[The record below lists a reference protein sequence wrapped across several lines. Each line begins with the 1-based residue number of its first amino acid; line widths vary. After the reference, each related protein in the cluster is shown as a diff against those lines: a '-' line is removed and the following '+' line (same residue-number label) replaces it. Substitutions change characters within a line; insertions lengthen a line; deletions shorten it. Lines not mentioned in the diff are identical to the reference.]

1 MKIDSSTPEASAI
14 RSRSTE
20 STSRDSA
27 DTQSTVRA
35 IYRVLVAISL
45 MLGAN
50 LVYFGRDL
58 VMPLILGLLLALTL
72 SPVVRLLARFRIPS
86 PIGASM
92 IVVSAGAVI
101 LLGTYSLSGSISEM
115 MDSAPEVRDRI
126 ELRLQDLQE
135 PIESVKQASDELGSL
150 VESMN
155 NEEVSTVVV
164 EQPSIITSAASTLA
178 TSATTFAIALFMALF
193 ILSTGTLFHEKL
205 IVLMPV
211 LSEKKKALRI
221 VYDVESQVSRY
232 LLTITV
238 INACLGLVIWLLMYA
253 LNMPNPVMWGVVVMC
268 LNFLPFIGAIIGAV
282 AVGLVAMT
290 SMDSIGAALLIPAIY
305 YGSSVVEGSLITP
318 FIIGHRLS
326 LNIVAL
332 FLSVTIWSW
341 LWGMPGALMA
351 VPILV
356 VVKVICDHV
365 QGWAAFGHFLAGR
378 STWKSEPVDLTPSK

>member
-1 MKIDSSTPEASAI
+1 
-14 RSRSTE
+14 
-20 STSRDSA
+20 
-27 DTQSTVRA
+27 
-35 IYRVLVAISL
+35 VLVAISL

-86 PIGASM
+86 PIAASM

-101 LLGTYSLSGSISEM
+101 LLGTYSLSGSLSEM
-115 MDSAPEVRDRI
+115 MDSAPEIRDRI
-126 ELRLQDLQE
+126 ELRLQDLQK
-135 PIESVKQASDELGSL
+135 PIESVEQASDELGSL

-155 NEEVSTVVV
+155 NEEDSTVVV

-193 ILSTGTLFHEKL
+193 VLSTGTLFHEKL
-205 IVLMPV
+205 IALMPV

-238 INACLGLVIWLLMYA
+238 INACLGLVVGLLMYA
-253 LNMPNPVMWGVVVMC
+253 LNMSNPVMWGVVAMC

-282 AVGLVAMT
+282 TVGLVAMT
-290 SMDSIGAALLIPAIY
+290 SMDSIGAALLIPAAY
-305 YGSSVVEGSLITP
+305 YGSSVIEGSLITP
-318 FIIGHRLS
+318 YIIGHRLS
-326 LNIVAL
+326 LNIVAV

-351 VPILV
+351 VPILI

-365 QGWAAFGHFLAGR
+365 QGWAAFGHFLEGR
-378 STWKSEPVDLTPSK
+378 STWESEHVDLTTSK